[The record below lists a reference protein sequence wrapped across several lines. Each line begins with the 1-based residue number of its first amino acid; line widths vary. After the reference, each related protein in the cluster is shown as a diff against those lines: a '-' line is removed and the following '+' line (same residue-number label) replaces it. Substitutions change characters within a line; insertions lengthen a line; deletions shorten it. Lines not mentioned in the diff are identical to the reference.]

1 MFVKTRIL
9 GKTEVVEC
17 LEWIAKNFRYSDF
30 NCYIGDSR
38 ELIYASAFST
48 SEIHRIIKFL
58 KTQNG
63 CITLYSSNKEIL
75 LLFKLTW
82 GGTC

>member
-9 GKTEVVEC
+9 SSTEVVKC
-17 LEWIAKNFRYSDF
+17 LEWIAKNFRYCGF

-48 SEIHRIIKFL
+48 NEIHRIIKFL
-58 KTQNG
+58 KTQKG
-63 CITLYSSNKEIL
+63 YITLYSSNKEIL

-82 GGTC
+82 GGSC